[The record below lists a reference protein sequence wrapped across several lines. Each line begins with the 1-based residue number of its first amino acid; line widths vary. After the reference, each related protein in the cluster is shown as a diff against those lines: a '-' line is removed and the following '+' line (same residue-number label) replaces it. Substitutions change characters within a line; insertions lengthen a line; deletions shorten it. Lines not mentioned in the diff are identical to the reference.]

1 VTVPDG
7 AVSGRLSIV
16 TDGLPVASDAW
27 FWVLE
32 SLGLAVPARESW
44 DDGTLPYERQA
55 RFGSDVRL
63 EARPVWRLGNA
74 GATVSVP
81 APEDV
86 QWLSSD
92 ARAGSFV
99 APGRFRCGS
108 DRVPTTVVA
117 ALGPWLSEGFRILPS
132 GSLTGL
138 RLSRDHLELSSM
150 PASGAADPGVAVTA
164 SVEALVD
171 HTLPRAPAV
180 ACSSSEPGLVTCVDG
195 RIATTRAQRDGTA
208 LVTAWLVDVPEM
220 RANMS
225 ATMSVRV
232 VASGSMQVVI
242 E

>member
-1 VTVPDG
+1 
-7 AVSGRLSIV
+7 
-16 TDGLPVASDAW
+16 
-27 FWVLE
+27 
-32 SLGLAVPARESW
+32 
-44 DDGTLPYERQA
+44 
-55 RFGSDVRL
+55 
-63 EARPVWRLGNA
+63 
-74 GATVSVP
+74 
-81 APEDV
+81 
-86 QWLSSD
+86 
-92 ARAGSFV
+92 
-99 APGRFRCGS
+99 
-108 DRVPTTVVA
+108 
-117 ALGPWLSEGFRILPS
+117 
-132 GSLTGL
+132 
-138 RLSRDHLELSSM
+138 M